1 MTRALWIAAWLFA
14 AVAWAAFVLL
24 CRDLFVVAGILCAL
38 AFLAWG
44 FRTYPDPGPTGWGD
58 DEWWTDRIEVE
69 E

>member
-14 AVAWAAFVLL
+14 AIAWAAFVML

-44 FRTYPDPGPTGWGD
+44 FRAYPDPDPTGWED

>member
-1 MTRALWIAAWLFA
+1 MM
-14 AVAWAAFVLL
+14 L

-44 FRTYPDPGPTGWGD
+44 FRAYPDPDPTGWED